1 MQRDFDNMIKS
12 DIPGQNWDCTLIDCH
27 GNGIDNAIR
36 HGEPARC
43 VCYDKGGRS
52 VLPTFRTSL
61 NDPITMGMMVWIRE
75 QGMHYLLAK
84 RPQKDVNCYS
94 TQATPCNKD
103 LTFIQNV
110 PPTIDAEGYYI
121 TDSGGTREIVRDMPC
136 VVNHS
141 QQISN
146 VQNTPGM
153 TVEDVLTVT
162 MQLNRHTKGIDVGA
176 ETVVDRQA
184 YKVRDVLTEGTDS
197 PCGLLMLTLQ
207 REAGSRQ

>member
-1 MQRDFDNMIKS
+1 MQRNFNRMIAS

-52 VLPTFRTSL
+52 GLPTFRTSL
-61 NDPITMGMMVWIRE
+61 NDPICMGMMVWIRE
-75 QGMHYLLAK
+75 QGMHYLLTK
-84 RPQKDVNCYS
+84 RPQKNVDSYS
-94 TQATPCNKD
+94 TQATPCNKE
-103 LTFIQNV
+103 LTFTKDM
-110 PPTIDAEGYYI
+110 PPVVDAEGYI
-121 TDSGGTREIVRDMPC
+121 IDPGGTREIVRDMPC
-136 VVNHS
+136 VVKHS
-141 QQISN
+141 QQISTA
-146 VQNTPGM
+146 QGTPGM

-176 ETVVDRQA
+176 EAVVDRQA

-197 PCGLLMLTLQ
+197 PCGLLILTLQ
-207 REAGSRQ
+207 REAGSRT